1 MNNFIRQFTA
11 IKLIFI
17 TTLLLAL
24 AATTSLAQEKGED
37 RYKLR
42 VDIPGIAGEGLGGAI
57 DAVGTDSLLTAAV
70 DSGTGASSGRPKFNP
85 LVITKAID
93 SATPKLFDA
102 CAGGDHLRLVQV
114 SWIRSNHMSKGG
126 EVVYFKVILE
136 DVQIT
141 SVRSRLP
148 NQNQASGIELGPV
161 EEVTF
166 SFGRITWI
174 YTLPNGGTIKESY
187 DVRAGRRI

>member
-11 IKLIFI
+11 IKLIFV
-17 TTLLLAL
+17 TSLLLAL
-24 AATTSLAQEKGED
+24 ATTAALAQEKAED

-57 DAVGTDSLLTAAV
+57 DAVGTDSVLTMSV
-70 DSGTGASSGRPKFNP
+70 DSVSGASSGRPKFAP

-93 SATPKLFDA
+93 AATPKLFEA
-102 CAGGDHLRLVQV
+102 CASGDHLRLVQV

-126 EVVYFKVILE
+126 EVVYFRVILE

-141 SVRSRLP
+141 SIRSRLP
-148 NQNQASGIELGPV
+148 NQNDSKGIELGPV
-161 EEVTF
+161 EDVAF

-174 YTLPNGGTIKESY
+174 YTLPNGGTIKEGY

>member
-1 MNNFIRQFTA
+1 MNNFIRQFTT
-11 IKLIFI
+11 IKLVFI

-57 DAVGTDSLLTAAV
+57 DAVGTDSLLTVAV

-93 SATPKLFDA
+93 RATPKLFDA
-102 CAGGDHLRLVQV
+102 CAGGDHLGLVQV

-161 EEVTF
+161 EEVAF